1 MPEPGESA
9 APRICPDCGLHDGTL
24 RRAPAPW
31 FITWAPSLC
40 VLLLAVFTI
49 ATHWKPG
56 RLARGG
62 SGLYSTIA
70 FTGPG
75 LGSVNFLG
83 ESHEQAMTV
92 AEVRALAEA
101 ATGATLAPVVLD
113 RGRGWGLPVPDR
125 RLQVGTGT
133 REGLVFTTGTRGIAG
148 LRGKSYE
155 QRTYDDAP
163 GRAGPQQPEN
173 YQEWS
178 HGFDSAGTF
187 SRTQIKTHSPVAP
200 PAPGP
205 AVAAAPA
212 ATVAQWS
219 VTASPG
225 QAWVVALACSVI
237 VFAIAR
243 TLGVFLTRFKPVA
256 VVITALILA
265 FAAIA
270 CYMIADSRTAQQ
282 RTVTQASA
290 PGTTFADTSLSEQ
303 NLAQLMESPN
313 PDAALAKAMLD
324 ALPPRTLDSA
334 TIIYRWRERGPT
346 KFQGFVLGA
355 DDWIAILGVN
365 NSLAPDGTHLPT
377 PSVPTTFVFSD
388 DSASVFIPTPE
399 GSKVNLTFTLYL
411 FPAACLVLII
421 AATWYVGVILRAAWI
436 TVLTKSRRTLG
447 ACVRCAYPLP
457 TH

>member
-9 APRICPDCGLHDGTL
+9 APRVCPDCGLHDGTL
-24 RRAPAPW
+24 RLAPAPW
-31 FITWAPSLC
+31 FIAWAPSLC
-40 VLLLAVFTI
+40 VLLLAVFTG

-56 RLARGG
+56 PLARGG

-83 ESHEQAMTV
+83 ANHEHALTV
-92 AEVRALAEA
+92 AELRAVAETTGGASLAS
-101 ATGATLAPVVLD
+101 VVIE

-133 REGLVFTTGTRGIAG
+133 REGIVFTTGSQGIAG
-148 LRGKSYE
+148 LRGRSYE

-173 YQEWS
+173 HADWS

-187 SRTQIKTHSPVAP
+187 SRTQIKTHSPVATA
-200 PAPGP
+200 APGP

-219 VTASPG
+219 VTTSPG
-225 QAWVVALACSVI
+225 RAWVVALACGVM
-237 VFAIAR
+237 VFAVAR
-243 TLGVFLTRFKPVA
+243 TLGTFLTRFKPVA
-256 VVITALILA
+256 VFIIAITLGLA
-265 FAAIA
+265 TIAASI
-270 CYMIADSRTAQQ
+270 IADGRTSQQ
-282 RTVTQASA
+282 RTMIQASA

-303 NLAQLMESPN
+303 DLVQWMESPN
-313 PDAALAKAMLD
+313 PDAALAKALLD
-324 ALPPRTLDSA
+324 ALPPHALDHD
-334 TIIYRWRERGPT
+334 TVIYRWRERGPT

-355 DDWIAILGVN
+355 DDWIAILGVSH
-365 NSLAPDGTHLPT
+365 SLAPDGTHLPT

-399 GSKVNLTFTLYL
+399 GSTVNLTFTLYL
-411 FPAACLVLII
+411 FPAACVLLIV
-421 AATWYVGVILRAAWI
+421 AATWYAGVVLRAVWI
-436 TVLTKSRRTLG
+436 TILTRSRHTLG

-457 TH
+457 TR